1 LNSGSSEK
9 AFVFR
14 IASFYSGLALR
25 VSFCRYDAAAT
36 GEPVGLNQRQP
47 PGHRLP
53 PAARV
58 DDSDACGVMRRP
70 DKASLPQWPAIWLPD
85 GADIAQ
91 RPPGVGAIQKLTK
104 RIKMA
109 TRKN

>member
-36 GEPVGLNQRQP
+36 GEPVLSTSANHP
-47 PGHRLP
+47 VIAFHRPHEWTTVTL
-53 PAARV
+53 V
-58 DDSDACGVMRRP
+58 E
-70 DKASLPQWPAIWLPD
+70 
-85 GADIAQ
+85 
-91 RPPGVGAIQKLTK
+91 
-104 RIKMA
+104 
-109 TRKN
+109 